1 MGYLLNKCRMEYSM
15 LEVLALLQFS
25 CTDINRIVS
34 RMVIVDQLSR
44 QQKVEIIDELQKTN
58 PDCKIEVVI
67 K

>member
-1 MGYLLNKCRMEYSM
+1 MEYSM